1 MTEYATLTFDQAG
14 AVTRIALNRPADANG
29 MNDAMTRELADAARR
44 CDVADTKVVV
54 LTASGRF
61 FCAGGDLKAMASSPL
76 GSGPYVK
83 GMADDLHRAIST
95 FARMDAVLIT
105 AVNGVAAGAGFS
117 LAITGDL
124 VLAAESA
131 SFTMAYTKVGLS
143 PDSSSSYYLPRLIGI
158 RRTQE
163 LMLTNRRLSAREAWQ
178 WGLITEVVPD
188 DDLVA
193 RTDALATE
201 MAAGA
206 KDSGSAVKKL
216 LLTTFGNGL
225 EEQMEIEGR
234 LIAACADGADGREGI
249 NAFLAKRAARFAQQI
264 RAAAESGAGPA
275 PQPHPLLE
283 GSTFA
288 SQEG

>member
-1 MTEYATLTFDQAG
+1 MTEYATLTFEQEG
-14 AVTRIALNRPADANG
+14 AVTRIVLNRPADANG
-29 MNDAMTRELADAARR
+29 MNDVMTRELADAARR

-76 GSGPYVK
+76 GPGPYVK
-83 GMADDLHRAIST
+83 GIADDLHRAIST

-131 SFTMAYTKVGLS
+131 SFTMAYTKAGLS
-143 PDSSSSYYLPRLIGI
+143 PDGSSSYFLPRLVGV

-163 LMLTNRRLSAREAWQ
+163 LMLTNRRLSAAEACH

-188 DDLVA
+188 GDFVA
-193 RTDALATE
+193 RTDALVTE
-201 MAAGA
+201 IANGA
-206 KDSGSAVKKL
+206 RDSASAVKKL
-216 LLTTFGNGL
+216 LLTTFSNGL
-225 EEQMEIEGR
+225 EGQMEIEGR
-234 LIAACADGADGREGI
+234 LIAACAAGPDGREGI
-249 NAFLAKRAARFAQQI
+249 DAFLAKRPVRFA
-264 RAAAESGAGPA
+264 
-275 PQPHPLLE
+275 
-283 GSTFA
+283 
-288 SQEG
+288 